1 MELAPEEV
9 VADKGYHSNET
20 MKDLVKRSLRS
31 YVSEPRRG
39 RRSWKKNK
47 AAQAPTYA
55 NRRRIKGNRGR
66 ALLRRRGDL
75 LERGF
80 AHMLVTGGMRRV
92 HLRGQVN
99 IRKRMLIHAGACNLG
114 LVMRTLFRVGT
125 PRGLQWPAAMHSTP
139 AQSDANPIFLIQ
151 QLLARLWPLLNAL
164 TGQTL
169 GRCAYHYRTTTIRNS
184 RLRSETAS
192 GLPLNAAFATD
203 C

>member
-20 MKDLVKRSLRS
+20 MKDLAKRALRS

-66 ALLRRRGDL
+66 ALLRRRGEL

-92 HLRGQVN
+92 HLRGAEN
-99 IRKRMLIHAGACNLG
+99 IRKRMLVHGGACNLG
-114 LVMRTLFRVGT
+114 LLMRTLFRVGT
-125 PRGLQWPAAMHSTP
+125 SRALQGLAAVQQAL
-139 AQSDANPIFLIQ
+139 AQRTGALIPLLCRLRMPLNRLLRA
-151 QLLARLWPLLNAL
+151 LLAR
-164 TGQTL
+164 TL
-169 GRCAYHYRTTTIRNS
+169 VRRTDDYPTDFPH
-184 RLRSETAS
+184 RS
-192 GLPLNAAFATD
+192 LPAPR
-203 C
+203 